1 MRYDEAVKAVLT
13 AAMAVLAIG
22 SVACLVRAVIGP
34 THADRLIAANMTGT
48 QVICM
53 ICIHA
58 ARTGEHGFTDV
69 ALIFAMFSFLAASV
83 LVRIVTERRK
93 DR

>member
-1 MRYDEAVKAVLT
+1 MRYDEAVKAVLA

-22 SVACLVRAVIGP
+22 SVACLVRAVIGA

-69 ALIFAMFSFLAASV
+69 ALIFAMFSFLAAAV

>member
-1 MRYDEAVKAVLT
+1 MRYDEAVKAVLA

-69 ALIFAMFSFLAASV
+69 ALIFAMFSFLAAAV

>member
-34 THADRLIAANMTGT
+34 THADRLIAARDQGVT
-48 QVICM
+48 
-53 ICIHA
+53 A
-58 ARTGEHGFTDV
+58 AQLVTASEQKISDGEIYAIINAGKADMETYRRLEA
-69 ALIFAMFSFLAASV
+69 ALEV
-83 LVRIVTERRK
+83 LGR
-93 DR
+93 

>member
-1 MRYDEAVKAVLT
+1 
-13 AAMAVLAIG
+13 
-22 SVACLVRAVIGP
+22 
-34 THADRLIAANMTGT
+34 MTGT

-69 ALIFAMFSFLAASV
+69 ALIFAMFSFLAAAV

>member
-1 MRYDEAVKAVLT
+1 
-13 AAMAVLAIG
+13 MAVLAIG

-58 ARTGEHGFTDV
+58 ARTGEH
-69 ALIFAMFSFLAASV
+69 
-83 LVRIVTERRK
+83 R
-93 DR
+93 